1 MNVKKWAAVSIPQMG
16 RSMILV
22 PLTRKDEIKIA
33 YTKLKSQMNKRA
45 QMVDT
50 VLGWK
55 GQSQAFTVAW
65 HADLGIWNYYD
76 AKFAKTRYWCPCGV
90 EDPNEISMVNI
101 IVEINTEY
109 QGYDR
114 RVAGAFVH
122 DGNNN
127 IYLTHSGK
135 VAGGRKGVGK
145 EGFWN
150 SYRGNQIVTITWPDR
165 IETEAICIGKLGNKN
180 LPRQIAH
187 FVKEVARFK
196 KHIVSGKIKV
206 RKEPALLDNP
216 TFDPEFS
223 GKRKGYRRKGPI
235 ESKCDHGRIVSA
247 LNDELESRGL
257 KTANDRPRDLYVYN
271 SKKNMDILFEVKTD
285 LSSSSIYSSIGQLM
299 YHGASQEPAPTRVL
313 VIPGV
318 PDKKTRR
325 ILNRLE
331 IEVMEYSWEEDKP
344 KFLNINQII
353 RSK

>member
-1 MNVKKWAAVSIPQMG
+1 
-16 RSMILV
+16 MILV
-22 PLTRKDEIKIA
+22 PLTREDEIKTA
-33 YTKLKSQMNKRA
+33 YAKLESQMNKRA
-45 QMVDT
+45 QMVHT

-55 GQSQAFTVAW
+55 GQSQAFSVAW
-65 HADLGIWNYYD
+65 HADLGIWNHYD
-76 AKFAKTRYWCPCGV
+76 AKFAETRYWCPYGV
-90 EDPNEISMVNI
+90 ENPNEISMVNI
-101 IVEINTEY
+101 TVEVNMEY

-122 DGNNN
+122 DGKNN

-135 VAGGRKGVGK
+135 VGGGRKGVGK
-145 EGFWN
+145 EAFWN

-165 IETEAICIGKLGNKN
+165 TETKAICIGKLSDKN

-196 KHIVSGKIKV
+196 KYVVSGKTKD
-206 RKEPALLDNP
+206 RKEPELLDDP
-216 TFDPEFS
+216 TFKPEFS
-223 GKRKGYRRKGPI
+223 GNRKGYRPKGPI

-257 KTANDRPRDLYVYN
+257 KTANDRSRDLYVYN

-299 YHGASQEPAPTRVL
+299 YHGASQEPTPTRVL
-313 VIPGV
+313 VILGV

-331 IEVMEYSWEEDKP
+331 IEVIEYSWEGDKP
-344 KFLNINQII
+344 EFSNIDQIN
-353 RSK
+353 RNK